1 MLKNSEDLKGLG
13 GWLFLLGIGMVL
25 GPIAMINGMR
35 ELITSIV
42 QYINDGTLEALT
54 ESSSEYYNP
63 ILAILIVEEI
73 IINGCLTLA
82 LLYIAYLFFSKHYL
96 FPRYY
101 IILQSASL
109 IYLVIHLSLIY
120 YFANKEVFDRETQIS
135 IWRALLAF
143 CIWVPYLIKSK
154 RANLTF
160 VEKKPKKTEPDITS
174 SNL

>member
-25 GPIAMINGMR
+25 GPIAMINEMR

-42 QYINDGTLEALT
+42 QFINDGTWEALT

-82 LLYIAYLFFSKHYL
+82 LLYIAYLFFFKTLSFSKILHY
-96 FPRYY
+96 
-101 IILQSASL
+101 
-109 IYLVIHLSLIY
+109 
-120 YFANKEVFDRETQIS
+120 
-135 IWRALLAF
+135 
-143 CIWVPYLIKSK
+143 
-154 RANLTF
+154 
-160 VEKKPKKTEPDITS
+160 ITVGI
-174 SNL
+174 SNLFIHSSSADLLFCK